1 MLGEKRSQSLF
12 APKASA
18 EKAAATHITT
28 GPDGRK
34 KELPL
39 YFGPD
44 CPVSGNM
51 GQNQH
56 EAGVGEPQPA
66 DEPLRH
72 APADDGTGVEAD
84 PTDSV
89 NMAEDLPRRSLNT
102 ESAGGYRAHS
112 LFFTPENE
120 GQDFNTVLQDVQEYI
135 SGKYSALITEGG
147 DEDAKAQIKRY
158 ITKYVQ
164 DRRIAVKGYS
174 GDQLVDA
181 LYTEMAEF
189 GLLTKYIFGTGIE
202 EINVNSWRDIEVL
215 YANGET
221 VKLEE
226 HFDSPEHA
234 VNVIRRM
241 LHVSG
246 MVLDNASPAVL
257 GHLSKNIR
265 IAVLKTPLVDEDVG
279 VTASIRI
286 VNPQNM
292 QKEDF
297 VKGGTATG
305 PMLDF
310 LAACLRY
317 GVSVCVAGATGS
329 GKTTVAGWL
338 LTTIPDNKRIF
349 TIENGSRELD
359 LVREKDGRVCNSV
372 IHTITRESENAKQNI
387 DQDMLLD
394 MALRYHPDIICVG
407 EMRSAEAYAAQE
419 AARTGHGVL
428 TTIHSNS
435 SQATLIGPQDTEDG
449 SEVCTLPGGE
459 EVNFY
464 QVIPLYEDELDY
476 KLEHDTD
483 ALLNKMRGIS
493 FVVNPTRQD
502 AITRG
507 TLSNDDFDGEMD
519 DASYHIESIEEKE
532 LPIDPINAYN
542 HMAIYLRWCMEHDL
556 MGEDFLKEYSEVAK
570 QVKADPASVDLRE
583 FIRDELDGCLFSVLF
598 NHQGRAFAGYYYGE
612 GDSPY
617 YPADVDDN
625 ALCFF
630 GPERYHSDEFQD
642 EAYLFIP
649 FDEDYYQ
656 AMAEVIEERFANWQ
670 GQDFDEDTLEPSEV
684 AQAIMEYLDCECT
697 YFPSMADDDPIMSAY
712 SYAQR
717 LGVREGFVPVLIQ
730 ADDETL
736 LECLVM
742 NADPKNDVDIYE
754 FDLKAVTEYRKKML
768 STPVKDGKTVL
779 EELTGQRKEEAEDD
793 DMDWDEEVL
802 GEMEGGEP
810 NDRFSSYWDDDT
822 EMTYPLI
829 LAKIPVKNPWEI
841 FAYLPFGNWN
851 DCPDTPELM
860 AAAKYWFQQHGAIP
874 AAMSHDELEFELPTP
889 ISKER
894 AMEVAVEQ
902 YGFCPDLD
910 QNEDGSIGS
919 LADVLWQSTVWYF
932 WWD

>member
-435 SQATLIGPQDTEDG
+435 SQATWRRMVTLCKRKHEMADDKQDQLDLLWQLEEFRKKHEHQAEPSDWAIRMCEAFVARSMGFTDRVQWTELLRQKGETLFTFDWKSGSVSDHVVQWCKENNRNWRYSHLGELQVAHGGEWRKVDYFCRDG
-449 SEVCTLPGGE
+449 SETRVYFPPEPVQEQQLHALAEAPAVHLRDLLTLGLPDHDVYLVHAAEDVGWVPAADLPRLTAQGKE
-459 EVNFY
+459 EFS
-464 QVIPLYEDELDY
+464 
-476 KLEHDTD
+476 
-483 ALLNKMRGIS
+483 ALL
-493 FVVNPTRQD
+493 D
-502 AITRG
+502 AKIAAIRPG
-507 TLSNDDFDGEMD
+507 PYGV
-519 DASYHIESIEEKE
+519 E
-532 LPIDPINAYN
+532 L
-542 HMAIYLRWCMEHDL
+542 
-556 MGEDFLKEYSEVAK
+556 V
-570 QVKADPASVDLRE
+570 
-583 FIRDELDGCLFSVLF
+583 LDGVNSQLL
-598 NHQGRAFAGYYYGE
+598 
-612 GDSPY
+612 
-617 YPADVDDN
+617 
-625 ALCFF
+625 
-630 GPERYHSDEFQD
+630 
-642 EAYLFIP
+642 
-649 FDEDYYQ
+649 
-656 AMAEVIEERFANWQ
+656 
-670 GQDFDEDTLEPSEV
+670 
-684 AQAIMEYLDCECT
+684 AQY
-697 YFPSMADDDPIMSAY
+697 
-712 SYAQR
+712 
-717 LGVREGFVPVLIQ
+717 
-730 ADDETL
+730 DETL
-736 LECLVM
+736 A
-742 NADPKNDVDIYE
+742 NSS
-754 FDLKAVTEYRKKML
+754 R
-768 STPVKDGKTVL
+768 
-779 EELTGQRKEEAEDD
+779 AE
-793 DMDWDEEVL
+793 
-802 GEMEGGEP
+802 
-810 NDRFSSYWDDDT
+810 
-822 EMTYPLI
+822 
-829 LAKIPVKNPWEI
+829 
-841 FAYLPFGNWN
+841 
-851 DCPDTPELM
+851 
-860 AAAKYWFQQHGAIP
+860 H
-874 AAMSHDELEFELPTP
+874 
-889 ISKER
+889 
-894 AMEVAVEQ
+894 AMEL
-902 YGFCPDLD
+902 FL
-910 QNEDGSIGS
+910 
-919 LADVLWQSTVWYF
+919 
-932 WWD
+932 

>member
-1 MLGEKRSQSLF
+1 MLNFKKAGIFSRGSGQEDACEQKDQSGGVLAVWGSPGSGKTTVAVRLAKYLADKRRNVILLLCDMTAPMLPCICPAADLECERSLGSVLAAAHVSENLVKNNLVTHKRLGYLTMLGMLKGENEYTYPPYNEVQARELIDCLREIAPYVVIDCGSYIANDILSAVALMEADSVLRLANADLKSVQPTSPPAGCQMGYGQAVQDRQQCKVPAGRGSHESGAGDSGLHAAPFGGAGGTVSGRQPAGGPIHEGQPGIPQGDREDCQGGVWVLGEKRSQSLF

-435 SQATLIGPQDTEDG
+435 SQATWRRM
-449 SEVCTLPGGE
+449 VTLCKRKHE
-459 EVNFY
+459 
-464 QVIPLYEDELDY
+464 
-476 KLEHDTD
+476 
-483 ALLNKMRGIS
+483 
-493 FVVNPTRQD
+493 
-502 AITRG
+502 
-507 TLSNDDFDGEMD
+507 
-519 DASYHIESIEEKE
+519 
-532 LPIDPINAYN
+532 
-542 HMAIYLRWCMEHDL
+542 
-556 MGEDFLKEYSEVAK
+556 
-570 QVKADPASVDLRE
+570 
-583 FIRDELDGCLFSVLF
+583 
-598 NHQGRAFAGYYYGE
+598 
-612 GDSPY
+612 
-617 YPADVDDN
+617 
-625 ALCFF
+625 
-630 GPERYHSDEFQD
+630 
-642 EAYLFIP
+642 
-649 FDEDYYQ
+649 
-656 AMAEVIEERFANWQ
+656 
-670 GQDFDEDTLEPSEV
+670 
-684 AQAIMEYLDCECT
+684 
-697 YFPSMADDDPIMSAY
+697 MADD
-712 SYAQR
+712 
-717 LGVREGFVPVLIQ
+717 
-730 ADDETL
+730 TL
-736 LECLVM
+736 M
-742 NADPKNDVDIYE
+742 
-754 FDLKAVTEYRKKML
+754 DLVTEAFPIVVFAKQLEDKSRKIMEIMECEILPTGERRYNTLYHFKIEENRL
-768 STPVKDGKTVL
+768 EDGKYRIK
-779 EELTGQRKEEAEDD
+779 GRHEAVNPISESLQKRFIDNG
-793 DMDWDEEVL
+793 MPQEVL
-802 GEMEGGEP
+802 TQLVGKKSAPSKGKSGSSPAKAGQATPAPKTRSAQSKPPAKPETGKEGGE
-810 NDRFSSYWDDDT
+810 S
-822 EMTYPLI
+822 
-829 LAKIPVKNPWEI
+829 V
-841 FAYLPFGNWN
+841 
-851 DCPDTPELM
+851 
-860 AAAKYWFQQHGAIP
+860 
-874 AAMSHDELEFELPTP
+874 
-889 ISKER
+889 
-894 AMEVAVEQ
+894 
-902 YGFCPDLD
+902 
-910 QNEDGSIGS
+910 
-919 LADVLWQSTVWYF
+919 
-932 WWD
+932 

>member
-435 SQATLIGPQDTEDG
+435 SQATWRRM
-449 SEVCTLPGGE
+449 VTLCKRKHE
-459 EVNFY
+459 
-464 QVIPLYEDELDY
+464 
-476 KLEHDTD
+476 
-483 ALLNKMRGIS
+483 
-493 FVVNPTRQD
+493 
-502 AITRG
+502 
-507 TLSNDDFDGEMD
+507 
-519 DASYHIESIEEKE
+519 
-532 LPIDPINAYN
+532 
-542 HMAIYLRWCMEHDL
+542 
-556 MGEDFLKEYSEVAK
+556 
-570 QVKADPASVDLRE
+570 
-583 FIRDELDGCLFSVLF
+583 
-598 NHQGRAFAGYYYGE
+598 
-612 GDSPY
+612 
-617 YPADVDDN
+617 
-625 ALCFF
+625 
-630 GPERYHSDEFQD
+630 
-642 EAYLFIP
+642 
-649 FDEDYYQ
+649 
-656 AMAEVIEERFANWQ
+656 
-670 GQDFDEDTLEPSEV
+670 
-684 AQAIMEYLDCECT
+684 
-697 YFPSMADDDPIMSAY
+697 MADDKQDQLDLLWQLEEFRKKHEHQAEPSDWAIRMCEAFVARSM
-712 SYAQR
+712 
-717 LGVREGFVPVLIQ
+717 GFTDRVQWTELLRQ
-730 ADDETL
+730 KGETL
-736 LECLVM
+736 FTFDWKSGSVSDHVVQWCKENNRNWRYSHLGELQVAHGGEWTKVDYSCVDGRETRVYFPPEAVKEQQLQALAEDPAIHLRDLLTLGLPDHDVYLVHTAEDVGWVPA
-742 NADPKNDVDIYE
+742 ADLP
-754 FDLKAVTEYRKKML
+754 R
-768 STPVKDGKTVL
+768 
-779 EELTGQRKEEAEDD
+779 LTAQGKEEFSALLDAKVTAIRPGPYGVELVLDGVESQMLVRYDEAIANYSRAEN
-793 DMDWDEEVL
+793 VL
-802 GEMEGGEP
+802 G
-810 NDRFSSYWDDDT
+810 
-822 EMTYPLI
+822 
-829 LAKIPVKNPWEI
+829 I
-841 FAYLPFGNWN
+841 F
-851 DCPDTPELM
+851 M
-860 AAAKYWFQQHGAIP
+860 
-874 AAMSHDELEFELPTP
+874 
-889 ISKER
+889 
-894 AMEVAVEQ
+894 
-902 YGFCPDLD
+902 
-910 QNEDGSIGS
+910 
-919 LADVLWQSTVWYF
+919 
-932 WWD
+932 

>member
-292 QKEDF
+292 QKKDF

-338 LTTIPDNKRIF
+338 LTTI
-349 TIENGSRELD
+349 
-359 LVREKDGRVCNSV
+359 
-372 IHTITRESENAKQNI
+372 
-387 DQDMLLD
+387 
-394 MALRYHPDIICVG
+394 
-407 EMRSAEAYAAQE
+407 
-419 AARTGHGVL
+419 
-428 TTIHSNS
+428 HSNS
-435 SQATLIGPQDTEDG
+435 SQATWRRM
-449 SEVCTLPGGE
+449 VTLCKRKHE
-459 EVNFY
+459 
-464 QVIPLYEDELDY
+464 
-476 KLEHDTD
+476 
-483 ALLNKMRGIS
+483 
-493 FVVNPTRQD
+493 
-502 AITRG
+502 
-507 TLSNDDFDGEMD
+507 
-519 DASYHIESIEEKE
+519 
-532 LPIDPINAYN
+532 
-542 HMAIYLRWCMEHDL
+542 
-556 MGEDFLKEYSEVAK
+556 
-570 QVKADPASVDLRE
+570 
-583 FIRDELDGCLFSVLF
+583 
-598 NHQGRAFAGYYYGE
+598 
-612 GDSPY
+612 
-617 YPADVDDN
+617 
-625 ALCFF
+625 
-630 GPERYHSDEFQD
+630 
-642 EAYLFIP
+642 
-649 FDEDYYQ
+649 
-656 AMAEVIEERFANWQ
+656 
-670 GQDFDEDTLEPSEV
+670 
-684 AQAIMEYLDCECT
+684 
-697 YFPSMADDDPIMSAY
+697 MADD
-712 SYAQR
+712 
-717 LGVREGFVPVLIQ
+717 
-730 ADDETL
+730 TL
-736 LECLVM
+736 M
-742 NADPKNDVDIYE
+742 
-754 FDLKAVTEYRKKML
+754 DLVTEAFPIVVFAKQLEDKSRKIMEIMECEILPTGERRYNTLYHFKIEENRL
-768 STPVKDGKTVL
+768 EDGKYRIK
-779 EELTGQRKEEAEDD
+779 GRHEAVNPISESLQKRFIDNG
-793 DMDWDEEVL
+793 MPQEVL
-802 GEMEGGEP
+802 TQLVGKKSAPSKGKSGSSPAKAGQATPAPKTRSAQSKPPAKPETGKEGGE
-810 NDRFSSYWDDDT
+810 S
-822 EMTYPLI
+822 
-829 LAKIPVKNPWEI
+829 V
-841 FAYLPFGNWN
+841 
-851 DCPDTPELM
+851 
-860 AAAKYWFQQHGAIP
+860 
-874 AAMSHDELEFELPTP
+874 
-889 ISKER
+889 
-894 AMEVAVEQ
+894 
-902 YGFCPDLD
+902 
-910 QNEDGSIGS
+910 
-919 LADVLWQSTVWYF
+919 
-932 WWD
+932 

>member
-317 GVSVCVAGATGS
+317 GVSVCVAGATP
-329 GKTTVAGWL
+329 V
-338 LTTIPDNKRIF
+338 P
-349 TIENGSRELD
+349 
-359 LVREKDGRVCNSV
+359 
-372 IHTITRESENAKQNI
+372 
-387 DQDMLLD
+387 
-394 MALRYHPDIICVG
+394 
-407 EMRSAEAYAAQE
+407 
-419 AARTGHGVL
+419 AR
-428 TTIHSNS
+428 
-435 SQATLIGPQDTEDG
+435 
-449 SEVCTLPGGE
+449 
-459 EVNFY
+459 
-464 QVIPLYEDELDY
+464 
-476 KLEHDTD
+476 
-483 ALLNKMRGIS
+483 
-493 FVVNPTRQD
+493 
-502 AITRG
+502 
-507 TLSNDDFDGEMD
+507 
-519 DASYHIESIEEKE
+519 
-532 LPIDPINAYN
+532 
-542 HMAIYLRWCMEHDL
+542 LRW
-556 MGEDFLKEYSEVAK
+556 
-570 QVKADPASVDLRE
+570 Q
-583 FIRDELDGCLFSVLF
+583 
-598 NHQGRAFAGYYYGE
+598 AG
-612 GDSPY
+612 S
-617 YPADVDDN
+617 
-625 ALCFF
+625 
-630 GPERYHSDEFQD
+630 
-642 EAYLFIP
+642 
-649 FDEDYYQ
+649 
-656 AMAEVIEERFANWQ
+656 
-670 GQDFDEDTLEPSEV
+670 
-684 AQAIMEYLDCECT
+684 
-697 YFPSMADDDPIMSAY
+697 
-712 SYAQR
+712 
-717 LGVREGFVPVLIQ
+717 
-730 ADDETL
+730 
-736 LECLVM
+736 
-742 NADPKNDVDIYE
+742 
-754 FDLKAVTEYRKKML
+754 
-768 STPVKDGKTVL
+768 
-779 EELTGQRKEEAEDD
+779 
-793 DMDWDEEVL
+793 
-802 GEMEGGEP
+802 
-810 NDRFSSYWDDDT
+810 
-822 EMTYPLI
+822 
-829 LAKIPVKNPWEI
+829 
-841 FAYLPFGNWN
+841 
-851 DCPDTPELM
+851 
-860 AAAKYWFQQHGAIP
+860 
-874 AAMSHDELEFELPTP
+874 
-889 ISKER
+889 
-894 AMEVAVEQ
+894 
-902 YGFCPDLD
+902 
-910 QNEDGSIGS
+910 
-919 LADVLWQSTVWYF
+919 
-932 WWD
+932 